1 MQCVLGCV
9 IPICGIIL
17 LEVFCTIS
25 ERGSGILS
33 QWSGLTD
40 DSKSRWDEIAEF
52 WDDYMGENSNRF
64 HREIVRPKTEEL
76 LAVNEGQTI
85 LDIACG
91 NGNFSRRLADL
102 GAKVV
107 AFDYSPKMIERAKSR
122 SKDYLNSIE
131 YRVIDATNV
140 DSLTELGTKKYDGAV
155 ANMALMDIADITC
168 LTKALEQTLKEK
180 GVFVFSIPHPCFQT
194 PNTRKIHETEDF
206 NGEIV
211 TRNSIQISKY
221 LTPESCKTI
230 GIRGQP
236 IPHLIFHRPLSY
248 YVNLFISSNFVLD
261 GLEEPSFQIDEN
273 ANRQFDWYELPPAI
287 ILRFRKL

>member
-1 MQCVLGCV
+1 M
-9 IPICGIIL
+9 
-17 LEVFCTIS
+17 
-25 ERGSGILS
+25 S
-33 QWSGLTD
+33 QWSELTD
-40 DSKSRWDEIAEF
+40 DSKSRWEEIAEF
-52 WDDYMGENSNRF
+52 WDDYLGEHSNRF
-64 HREIVRPKTEEL
+64 HREIIRPKTEEL

-107 AFDYSPKMIERAKSR
+107 AFDYSSKMIERAKSR
-122 SKDYLNSIE
+122 SKDYLNSID
-131 YRVIDATNV
+131 YQVIDATNV
-140 DSLTELGTKKYDGAV
+140 DSLTELGTERYDGAV

-168 LTKALEQTLKEK
+168 LVKALEYMLKK
-180 GVFVFSIPHPCFQT
+180 NGAFVFSIPHPCFQT
-194 PNTRKIHETEDF
+194 PNTRKIHETEDI

-221 LTPESCKTI
+221 LTPESCQTI

-248 YVNLFISSNFVLD
+248 YMNLFINSNFVLD
-261 GLEEPSFQIDEN
+261 GWEEPCFQKDEN
-273 ANRQFDWYELPPAI
+273 ANKQQFDWYELPPAV
-287 ILRFRKL
+287 ILRFRKM